1 MKPRREK
8 DGHRDLCLQPADQK
22 QSSDMKNQPVYSIDS
37 VDHALHLAAVLQQ
50 EGPLRVSEA
59 AERLGVARS
68 TAHRLLAM
76 LVYRDFA
83 EQGPDRR
90 YLAGPVLRHPAM
102 AEPVANL
109 RRAALPYLRELT
121 SLSKE
126 TTHVMVVIGDQA
138 RLVASVECGQVPRVG
153 DRIGRMFPAHLA
165 SGGRAVLATRTDEEI
180 GALYSRPDSPVRDIP
195 QLLRDLRRIRQQ
207 GFAINNQATETGLV
221 AIGCK
226 VPGPGDVLPAAVSI
240 TMPTVRYRREQ
251 LPEWRSRLFVT
262 AERIGRDLHAA
273 AKVQE
278 RQQRGTPPRRAG

>member
-1 MKPRREK
+1 
-8 DGHRDLCLQPADQK
+8 
-22 QSSDMKNQPVYSIDS
+22 MKNQPVYSIDS
-37 VDHALHLAAVLQQ
+37 VDHALHLVAVLQQ

-102 AEPVANL
+102 REPVAEL
-109 RRAALPYLRELT
+109 RKAALPHLQELT
-121 SLSKE
+121 GLTSE
-126 TTHVMVVIGDQA
+126 TSHVMVVTGDQA
-138 RLVASVECGQVPRVG
+138 RLVASVECAQVLRVG
-153 DRIGRMFPAHLA
+153 DREGRMFPAHLA

-180 GALYSRPDSPVRDIP
+180 YALYSGPDSPVRDIP
-195 QLLRDLRRIRQQ
+195 QLLRDLGRIRRQ
-207 GFAINNQATETGLV
+207 GFAVNNQATETGLV

-226 VPGPGDVLPAAVSI
+226 VPGPGEALPAAVSI
-240 TMPTVRYRREQ
+240 TMPTVRYRRER
-251 LPEWRSRLFVT
+251 LPEWRSRLVTT
-262 AERIGRDLHAA
+262 AERIGRELHAA
-273 AKVQE
+273 AGVRE